1 MTVIADKKSRL
12 SIRHRPRRIRQH
24 PLLRRMARET
34 LVTPTD
40 LIYPLFV
47 TATEPGPIPSLPGQ
61 ERHTIDS
68 LCREAEAAAR
78 LGIPAVL
85 LFGIPSQKD
94 EAGSS
99 AYDPDGIVPRAFRR
113 LKSELGSS
121 VALIADVCMC
131 EYTTHGHCGILE
143 MESAARNET
152 HVLNDETVEL
162 LARAAVVYAG
172 AGADVIAPSDMMD
185 GRIGAIRSA
194 LDENGYSEIPMLS
207 YAAKY
212 CSAFY
217 GPFRDAAE
225 SAPRFGDRRGY
236 QMDPANRRE
245 AIYEIELDIE
255 EGADAIMVKPALAYL
270 DVIREARDRFHLP
283 LAAYNVSG
291 EYAMLKAAVEKGWLD
306 EDRTITEVLTAIKR
320 AGADWILTYHAR
332 EYAERIFPKAISAD
346 T

>member
-1 MTVIADKKSRL
+1 MVNNSGANRL
-12 SIRHRPRRIRQH
+12 NIRHRPRRIRQH
-24 PLLRRMARET
+24 PQLRRMTRET
-34 LVTPTD
+34 MVTPAD

-47 TATEPGPIPSLPGQ
+47 TATEPGPIPSLAGQ

-68 LCREAEAAAR
+68 LCREAEAASQ
-78 LGIPAVL
+78 LGIPAIL

-94 EAGSS
+94 EAGSG
-99 AYDPDGIVPRAFRR
+99 AYDPDGIVPRALQR
-113 LKSELGSS
+113 LKSEMGSS
-121 VALIADVCMC
+121 LVLIADVCLC
-131 EYTTHGHCGILE
+131 EYTSHGHCGILDAE
-143 MESAARNET
+143 CAGRNEVL
-152 HVLNDETVEL
+152 VLNDETVEL
-162 LARAAVVYAG
+162 LARASVVYAA
-172 AGADVIAPSDMMD
+172 AGADLIAPSDMMD
-185 GRIGAIRSA
+185 GRIGAIRHA
-194 LDENGYSEIPMLS
+194 LDENGFAETPILS

-217 GPFRDAAE
+217 GPFRDAAD

-245 AIYEIELDIE
+245 AIHEVELDIE

-270 DVIREARDRFHLP
+270 DVIREARHRFNLP

-306 EDRTITEVLTAIKR
+306 EDRTITEVLTSIKR

-332 EYAERIFPKAISAD
+332 EYAERIFPKVVSAD